1 MPGRTIEI
9 YEGGELSETLTQ
21 STTWR
26 ELRMERDGALKSTDW
41 RFMSDQTPSDEWI
54 SYRVFLRNLPQ
65 NYDTADDAD
74 DAWAEYAMPED

>member
-1 MPGRTIEI
+1 MPGRNIEI
-9 YEGGELSETLTQ
+9 YAGGELSETLTQ

-65 NYDTADDAD
+65 NYDTPDDAD
-74 DAWAEYAMPED
+74 DAWAEYVMPED